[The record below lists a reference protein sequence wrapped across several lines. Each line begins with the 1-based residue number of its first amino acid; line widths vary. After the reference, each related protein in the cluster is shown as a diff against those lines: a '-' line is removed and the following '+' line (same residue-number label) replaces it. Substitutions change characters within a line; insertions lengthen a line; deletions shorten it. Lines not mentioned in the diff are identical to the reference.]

1 MKNRRGVLHGIR
13 IFQADFREDPAMFKR
28 GRKMKRL
35 NVLLLSGAM
44 LLTTAAV
51 TGVTA
56 PKTASVGDLIVTGE
70 AEGNRDYA
78 KVKRAA
84 TTESGL
90 TADDYLSEVKAQVT
104 DETDGKRDIRFVAA
118 VKGSYRTEED
128 GVHAFVPGNYGF
140 NVKINDTTEK
150 VQVTS
155 YYNSMSA
162 GTETYVNGLSTV
174 TSDKTIDDFAG
185 KSGYTFFIALT
196 IKGIPA
202 ASNDALL
209 SVTPYV
215 ELDAETTVEGTKK
228 VTNVTSTASGTTIT
242 DYYSMT
248 LGGKTYLMGDAT
260 SELSEE
266 DSAVA
271 QWKVGGLNVTEG
283 DVIQLAL
290 NDTEL
295 TQAYYEPLDGNNNLS
310 YNSESHAI
318 SVKQTRDDV
327 SVYLKLYGDGGY
339 SVWVTGY
346 ETPVDVYTMTIG
358 TTTYTLTE
366 NADADMT
373 DGRLAE
379 YMVTG
384 IESVT
389 AGEEVKFYKNGVQLT
404 ETVNFDSKCNL
415 VEVEDTGVATI
426 HNDATDVGVYF
437 KLYSDMYDASKIWY
451 VGYMTGYETDVD
463 PDVYTYTYYLKPNSN
478 WLADNARFAAYM
490 FVDGGSEN
498 VWFDLADSD
507 SDGIYELNATSEIA
521 YTTIIFCRMRPN
533 ATENNWNNK
542 WNQTNDL
549 VLADAGENNLYTVA
563 DGTWDKGGGTWSVF
577 SK

>member
-1 MKNRRGVLHGIR
+1 M
-13 IFQADFREDPAMFKR
+13 
-28 GRKMKRL
+28 
-35 NVLLLSGAM
+35 
-44 LLTTAAV
+44 
-51 TGVTA
+51 
-56 PKTASVGDLIVTGE
+56 
-70 AEGNRDYA
+70 
-78 KVKRAA
+78 
-84 TTESGL
+84 
-90 TADDYLSEVKAQVT
+90 
-104 DETDGKRDIRFVAA
+104 
-118 VKGSYRTEED
+118 
-128 GVHAFVPGNYGF
+128 PGNYGF

-295 TQAYYEPLDGNNNLS
+295 TQAYYAPLDGNNNLS
-310 YNSESHAI
+310 YNSESNAI

-327 SVYLKLYGDGGY
+327 SVYLKLYDDGGY

-404 ETVNFDSKCNL
+404 ETVNFDSAGNL
-415 VEVEDTGVATI
+415 AEIGTTGSATVRQ
-426 HNDATDVGVYF
+426 DATNVDVYF
-437 KLYSDMYDASKIWY
+437 KLYSDMNGGDTIWY
-451 VGYMTGYETDVD
+451 VGYMNGYEAE
-463 PDVYTYTYYLKPNSN
+463 VYSYTYYFKPNSN
-478 WLADNARFAAYM
+478 WLVSNARFAVNM
-490 FVDGGSEN
+490 FGDSAN
-498 VWFDLADSD
+498 DWYDLVDSD
-507 SDGIYELNATSEIA
+507 SDGIYELNITSA
-521 YTTIIFCRMRPN
+521 NVYTTMIFVRMNPN
-533 ATENNWNNK
+533 TTENNWDNK
-542 WNQTNDL
+542 WNQTNDII
-549 VLADAGENNLYTVA
+549 LADAGENNLYTVA
-563 DGTWDKGGGTWSVF
+563 DDAWSYGNGTWSVF

>member
-295 TQAYYEPLDGNNNLS
+295 TQAYYAPLDGNNNLS
-310 YNSESHAI
+310 YNSESNAI

-389 AGEEVKFYKNGVQLT
+389 AGEEVKFYKNNEQLT
-404 ETVNFDSKCNL
+404 TTLNFDANCNL
-415 VEVEDTGVATI
+415 VEQEDTGVANI
-426 HNDATDVGVYF
+426 HNDATNVDVYF
-437 KLYSDMYDASKIWY
+437 KLYADSDPTSDTIWY
-451 VGYMTGYETDVD
+451 VGYMTGYEAGEEDEQKIDVTVSITASGWD
-463 PDVYTYTYYLKPNSN
+463 PVMGNEAYYMWIWGGNYGSGTWVAASN
-478 WLADNARFAAYM
+478 AD
-490 FVDGGSEN
+490 
-498 VWFDLADSD
+498 ADTNLVTFS
-507 SDGIYELNATSEIA
+507 IVNNATAFLIA
-521 YTTIIFCRMRPN
+521 RCDPS
-533 ATENNWNNK
+533 AAPTEGSTSWGSPTV
-542 WNQTNDL
+542 WNQTGNIDF
-549 VLADAGENNLYTVA
+549 VKSQTSYTA
-563 DGTWDKGGGTWSVF
+563 SV
-577 SK
+577 